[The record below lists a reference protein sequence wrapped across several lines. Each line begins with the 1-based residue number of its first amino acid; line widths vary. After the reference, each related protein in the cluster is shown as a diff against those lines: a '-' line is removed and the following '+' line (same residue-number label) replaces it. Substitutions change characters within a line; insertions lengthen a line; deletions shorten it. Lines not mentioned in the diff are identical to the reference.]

1 MRNISFFV
9 KKKKEKKKILRIR
22 EILIISIILI
32 ISNFHYKRGKII
44 TEIIEVKVTERL
56 GSYEYE

>member
-1 MRNISFFV
+1 MLRI
-9 KKKKEKKKILRIR
+9 KKENIKNKRNSNYFHYI
-22 EILIISIILI
+22 IISIILI